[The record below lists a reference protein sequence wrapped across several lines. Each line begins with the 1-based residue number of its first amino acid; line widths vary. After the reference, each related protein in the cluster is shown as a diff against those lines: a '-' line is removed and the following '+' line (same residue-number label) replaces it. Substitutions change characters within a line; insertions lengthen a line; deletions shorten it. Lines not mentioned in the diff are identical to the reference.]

1 MRQQMVLGDFIFGLS
16 RGFAYAS
23 LLRTSDGGWSDL
35 SIIASKSQS
44 RQSGQKLEKLTF
56 SGTAMYAIG
65 MQRLDELRALQNTRA
80 PLTLVDGIGRN
91 WGLWRINTITET
103 QSNVIDDGT
112 AIVMAWALELEEFVN
127 A

>member
-16 RGFAYAS
+16 RGFAYSS
-23 LLRTSDGGWSDL
+23 LIRSTDGGWSDL
-35 SIIASKSQS
+35 AIIASKSQS

-56 SGTAMYAIG
+56 NGMAMYGVG
-65 MQRLDELRALQNTRA
+65 MQRLDELRALQNERA
-80 PLTLVDGIGRN
+80 PLPLVDGIGRN
-91 WGLWRINTITET
+91 WGLWRINSVLET

-112 AIVMAWALELEEFVN
+112 AMVMTWTLELEEFVN

>member
-23 LLRTSDGGWSDL
+23 LVRTSDGGWSDL

-56 SGTAMYAIG
+56 SGTAMYVIG

-112 AIVMAWALELEEFVN
+112 AIVMAWTLELEEFVN

>member
-23 LLRTSDGGWSDL
+23 LIHSSYGGWSNL
-35 SIIASKSQS
+35 EIIASKPQS
-44 RQSGQKLEKLTF
+44 RQNGQQLEKLSF
-56 SGTAMYAIG
+56 SGTAMYAVG
-65 MQRLDELRALQNTRA
+65 MQRLDELRALQDARA
-80 PLTLVDGIGRN
+80 PLPLVDGIGRN
-91 WGLWRINTITET
+91 WGLWRINSLVET

-112 AIVMAWALELEEFVN
+112 AMVVAWTLELEEFVN

>member
-1 MRQQMVLGDFIFGLS
+1 MVLGDFVFGLS

-23 LLRTSDGGWSDL
+23 LVRNSDGGWTDL
-35 SIIASKSQS
+35 AIIASKSQS

-56 SGTAMYAIG
+56 TGTAMYGTG
-65 MQRLDELRALQNTRA
+65 MQRLDELRALQNRRA
-80 PLTLVDGIGRN
+80 PLPLVDGVGRN
-91 WGLWRINTITET
+91 WGLWRINSVVET

-112 AIVMAWALELEEFVN
+112 AMVMSWSLELEEFAN

>member
-16 RGFAYAS
+16 RGFAYSS
-23 LLRTSDGGWSDL
+23 LSRSSDGGWSDL
-35 SIIASKSQS
+35 AIIASKSQS

-56 SGTAMYAIG
+56 KGMAMYGVG
-65 MQRLDELRALQNTRA
+65 MQRLDELRALQNERA
-80 PLTLVDGIGRN
+80 PLPLVDGIGRN
-91 WGLWRINTITET
+91 WGLWRINSVLET

-112 AIVMAWALELEEFVN
+112 AMVMTWTLELEEFVN

>member
-23 LLRTSDGGWSDL
+23 LVRTSDGGWSDL

-103 QSNVIDDGT
+103 QSHVIDDGT
-112 AIVMAWALELEEFVN
+112 AIVMAWALMLEEFVN

>member
-23 LLRTSDGGWSDL
+23 LIRNSDGGWSDL
-35 SIIASKSQS
+35 AIIASKPQS
-44 RQSGQKLEKLTF
+44 RQNGQKLEKLTF
-56 SGTAMYAIG
+56 SGTAMRATG
-65 MQRLDELRALQNTRA
+65 MQRLDELRALQNARA
-80 PLTLVDGIGRN
+80 PLPLVDGIGRN
-91 WGLWRINTITET
+91 WGLWRINSVVEA

-112 AIVMAWALELEEFVN
+112 AMVMNWTLELEEFVN

>member
-23 LLRTSDGGWSDL
+23 LVRTSDGGWSDL

>member
-16 RGFAYAS
+16 RGFAYS
-23 LLRTSDGGWSDL
+23 TLSRGSDGGWSDL
-35 SIIASKSQS
+35 AIIASKPQS

-56 SGTAMYAIG
+56 TGAAMYGIG
-65 MQRLDELRALQNTRA
+65 MQRLDELRALQNKRA
-80 PLTLVDGIGRN
+80 PFPLVDGIGRN
-91 WGLWRINTITET
+91 WGLWRINSVQEN

-112 AIVMAWALELEEFVN
+112 AMVMTWILELEEFVN

>member
-1 MRQQMVLGDFIFGLS
+1 MRQQMVLGDFVFGLS

-23 LLRTSDGGWSDL
+23 LVRNSDGGWTDL
-35 SIIASKSQS
+35 AIIASKSQS

-56 SGTAMYAIG
+56 TGTAMYGSG
-65 MQRLDELRALQNTRA
+65 MQRLDELRALQNRRA
-80 PLTLVDGIGRN
+80 PLPLVDGVGRN
-91 WGLWRINTITET
+91 WGLWRINSVVET

-112 AIVMAWALELEEFVN
+112 AMVMSWSLELEEFAN